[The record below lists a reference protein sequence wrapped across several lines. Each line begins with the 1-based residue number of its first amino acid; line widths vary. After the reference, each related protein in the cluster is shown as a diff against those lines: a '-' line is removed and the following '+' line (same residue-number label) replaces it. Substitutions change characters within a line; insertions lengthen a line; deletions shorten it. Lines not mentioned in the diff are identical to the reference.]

1 MESIKFEEA
10 IKRLEDIVEQLES
23 GELELEESIK
33 VFEEGIRL
41 AVFCQ
46 QELKKAD
53 GKIQQLL
60 KNLDGELELVDFK
73 ESV

>member
-1 MESIKFEEA
+1 MENMKFEDA
-10 IKRLEDIVEQLES
+10 LKRLEDIVEQLES
-23 GELELEESIK
+23 GELELEESIQ

-53 GKIQQLL
+53 GKIQRLL
-60 KNLDGELELVDFK
+60 KNLDGKLELVDFE

>member
-1 MESIKFEEA
+1 MKFEDA
-10 IKRLEDIVEQLES
+10 LKRLEDIVEQLES

-46 QELKKAD
+46 QELEKAD

-60 KNLDGELELVDFK
+60 KNLDGELELVDFE